1 MFCPNCGA
9 KNKED
14 AIFCA
19 ECGYKLEE
27 KSKKDVLGHLD
38 QLPIKGKQV
47 IGILSVI
54 LMISIAIF
62 YKNGAAYNTPQK
74 ALQKYQE
81 YSSAQKYGKLYDLF
95 DIKESD
101 FVNKKTFVQACEDSK
116 VSTEEMMLE
125 DIKKADHKR
134 YFFFDQYQLDCM
146 PSGVREREIYVP
158 YVKGATLEVN
168 GKKVGKECLNKN
180 QTEYVIRVFT
190 PDGMTFTYKNTK
202 GVIKEKEYR
211 VEDQGDSRSYWVN
224 LEYTEKEKAK
234 AKEQLTKTLQALKDY
249 VATNSGTY
257 EDIEQYFATADDA
270 KTFWEKGYHQS
281 GSDQKITKK
290 PQITGSIE
298 INDAQDSEDLR
309 LVDAIAFDVNCT
321 YEYQTV
327 TQGWFNFENNG
338 QLHFDGDTI
347 LMRKIGKEWKLDV
360 TSCVWGY

>member
-1 MFCPNCGA
+1 MKLESKWYNLTWGYKSIEDREEKVCFVQIVEQ
-9 KNKED
+9 KIKED

-62 YKNGAAYNTPQK
+62 YKNGERTIHHRKHYKNIRNIPVLK
-74 ALQKYQE
+74 
-81 YSSAQKYGKLYDLF
+81 KYGKLYDLF

-202 GVIKEKEYR
+202 GVIKRKK
-211 VEDQGDSRSYWVN
+211 N
-224 LEYTEKEKAK
+224 
-234 AKEQLTKTLQALKDY
+234 
-249 VATNSGTY
+249 
-257 EDIEQYFATADDA
+257 IE
-270 KTFWEKGYHQS
+270 
-281 GSDQKITKK
+281 
-290 PQITGSIE
+290 
-298 INDAQDSEDLR
+298 
-309 LVDAIAFDVNCT
+309 
-321 YEYQTV
+321 
-327 TQGWFNFENNG
+327 
-338 QLHFDGDTI
+338 
-347 LMRKIGKEWKLDV
+347 
-360 TSCVWGY
+360 